1 MTAAF
6 CALLTFVYALIG
18 EPLVRSS
25 FGSEFAEAGALLPEF
40 TVAMTLF
47 SIANVLVGFHLSRGE
62 TRYAW
67 IVAGAVVVQLTA
79 LALLPTSLTGVIW
92 VNIVVGMLLLAAHEL
107 LVGSS
112 LPALRAG
119 FRRFR

>member
-1 MTAAF
+1 M
-6 CALLTFVYALIG
+6 
-18 EPLVRSS
+18 S
-25 FGSEFAEAGALLPEF
+25 FGAEFAEAGALLPEF
-40 TVAMTLF
+40 TVAMALF

-67 IVAGAVVVQLTA
+67 IVAGAVVVQLVA
-79 LALLPTSLTGVIW
+79 LALLPTSLIEVIW
-92 VNIVVGMLLLAAHEL
+92 VSIAVGILLLAAHEL

-112 LPALRAG
+112 IPALLAG